1 LWLELDA
8 DQTFGFFWG
17 LFERLAQLRTGSA
30 SNIDYAF
37 LAPTSGDPYAIE
49 REAHA
54 MLARSRLN
62 GEWFDVPPE
71 LAIAAVTGAAAKLG
85 QSLTA
90 KAPEDNGL
98 SGKGPLFVLN
108 RMSREHRAMR
118 RSSKLNAIVCAMI
131 FAAAVSASAKEGET
145 RKTTFGGQAVCGDL
159 VIGLEA
165 GLEKRADEICADEA
179 EKRNQ
184 HQYPV
189 ELTERRATSAEKDS
203 LRDQIA
209 GFESEKRAL
218 AESNDGLGQ
227 KLAQVRPLPLRP
239 TQDPFREG
247 PVPRMDEVPGTGNR
261 AMEEVQRL
269 KRSGEGREEG
279 AAAEKG
285 AAEEKRLPIF
295 ELVTAASALII
306 GGVGLWLLR
315 RAYQKASAP
324 VQELLRK
331 ALVNPEEVGGLV
343 ESNATAPQD
352 VDVMVFA
359 PPVVPP
365 CEEVIVQVF
374 FHTPDRKVEALNRAK
389 IAEPAGQ
396 ALAWVPLTI
405 QVRQNDNI
413 KVSMECLDAT
423 TPEPVQRTVWN
434 GRLVIL
440 QFMMR
445 MPNVELIIR
454 PKLRVFVNGVPA
466 GNLVFKISVQQN
478 PPDLRP
484 SLANETA
491 RAYRKAFL
499 SYASEDRIEVLKTAQ
514 TLRAVKIDFFQD
526 LLNLSPGERWEQRLL
541 TEIDNCDVFLL
552 FWSHH
557 AQQSKWVIFEAEH
570 ALQRAKIAPEDGVP
584 EIVPYL
590 LEGPPPPLPPV
601 SLKDIHFNDPL
612 RYIILAEESLR
623 KGALPVESGA

>member
-1 LWLELDA
+1 
-8 DQTFGFFWG
+8 
-17 LFERLAQLRTGSA
+17 
-30 SNIDYAF
+30 
-37 LAPTSGDPYAIE
+37 
-49 REAHA
+49 
-54 MLARSRLN
+54 
-62 GEWFDVPPE
+62 
-71 LAIAAVTGAAAKLG
+71 
-85 QSLTA
+85 
-90 KAPEDNGL
+90 
-98 SGKGPLFVLN
+98 
-108 RMSREHRAMR
+108 MSRHRAMR

-165 GLEKRADEICADEA
+165 GLEKRADEICA
-179 EKRNQ
+179 
-184 HQYPV
+184 
-189 ELTERRATSAEKDS
+189 
-203 LRDQIA
+203 
-209 GFESEKRAL
+209 
-218 AESNDGLGQ
+218 
-227 KLAQVRPLPLRP
+227 
-239 TQDPFREG
+239 TQDPFRNLFQE
-247 PVPRMDEVPGTGNR
+247 PPPLLRHPFQEPRPSGEQDLLQ
-261 AMEEVQRL
+261 QRL
-269 KRSGEGREEG
+269 KDKAAGRSGGEGRRGGGRRGGGRSGEGRSGEG
-279 AAAEKG
+279 RSGEG
-285 AAEEKRLPIF
+285 RRGGGRSGEGRSGEGRSGEGRAEEKRLPIF
-295 ELVTAASALII
+295 ELVTGASALII
-306 GGVGLWLLR
+306 GGVCLWLLR

-374 FHTPDRKVEALNRAK
+374 FHTPDREVEALNRAK

-514 TLRAVKIDFFQD
+514 TLRAFKIDFFQD

-557 AQQSKWVIFEAEH
+557 AQQSKWVI
-570 ALQRAKIAPEDGVP
+570 R
-584 EIVPYL
+584 
-590 LEGPPPPLPPV
+590 GP
-601 SLKDIHFNDPL
+601 STRCSARRSRRKMGCL
-612 RYIILAEESLR
+612 RSYPISSR
-623 KGALPVESGA
+623 DHRHPCRRYP

>member
-1 LWLELDA
+1 
-8 DQTFGFFWG
+8 
-17 LFERLAQLRTGSA
+17 
-30 SNIDYAF
+30 
-37 LAPTSGDPYAIE
+37 
-49 REAHA
+49 
-54 MLARSRLN
+54 
-62 GEWFDVPPE
+62 
-71 LAIAAVTGAAAKLG
+71 
-85 QSLTA
+85 
-90 KAPEDNGL
+90 
-98 SGKGPLFVLN
+98 
-108 RMSREHRAMR
+108 MR

-239 TQDPFREG
+239 TQDPFRNPFQE
-247 PVPRMDEVPGTGNR
+247 PPPLLRNPFQEPPPLLRHPFQEPRP
-261 AMEEVQRL
+261 
-269 KRSGEGREEG
+269 SGEQDLPQQWLKEKGAEEG

-295 ELVTAASALII
+295 ELVTGASALII

-374 FHTPDRKVEALNRAK
+374 FLTPDREVEALNRAK

-396 ALAWVPLTI
+396 ALASVPLTI

-434 GRLVIL
+434 GRLVSL

-454 PKLRVFVNGVPA
+454 PKLRVFVNGVSA

-514 TLRAVKIDFFQD
+514 TLRAFKIDFFQD
-526 LLNLSPGERWEQRLL
+526 LLNLSPGERWEQRLF

-623 KGALPVESGA
+623 KGALPVESAGVACG

>member
-1 LWLELDA
+1 
-8 DQTFGFFWG
+8 
-17 LFERLAQLRTGSA
+17 
-30 SNIDYAF
+30 
-37 LAPTSGDPYAIE
+37 
-49 REAHA
+49 
-54 MLARSRLN
+54 
-62 GEWFDVPPE
+62 
-71 LAIAAVTGAAAKLG
+71 
-85 QSLTA
+85 
-90 KAPEDNGL
+90 
-98 SGKGPLFVLN
+98 
-108 RMSREHRAMR
+108 MR

-145 RKTTFGGQAVCGDL
+145 RKTTSGGQAVCGDL

-239 TQDPFREG
+239 TQDPFRNLFQE
-247 PVPRMDEVPGTGNR
+247 PPPLLRHPFQEPRP
-261 AMEEVQRL
+261 
-269 KRSGEGREEG
+269 SGEQDLLQERKDKAAEERASAEKAAEG

-295 ELVTAASALII
+295 ELVTGASALII

-374 FHTPDRKVEALNRAK
+374 FHTPDREDEALNRAK

-396 ALAWVPLTI
+396 ELAWVPLTI

-413 KVSMECLDAT
+413 KVSMECLDAM

-514 TLRAVKIDFFQD
+514 TLRAFKIDFFQD
-526 LLNLSPGERWEQRLL
+526 LLNLSPGERWEQRLF
-541 TEIDNCDVFLL
+541 TEIDNCDMFLL

-601 SLKDIHFNDPL
+601 SLKDIHFNDPI

-623 KGALPVESGA
+623 KGALPVESAA